1 MSLRRQFVVVFVAFS
16 VCLTAVGGWVA
27 WRETSRTLERELDEK
42 LRWVAG
48 AAAEVGFDPDFLRS
62 FQPGSEY
69 TRDWNTQYERLKGL
83 QRWVSAA
90 YLFDR
95 QSRALVTTAG
105 PDSLPV
111 GTRIFFLDL
120 YPEELEQA
128 WVEGDAST
136 PLFPGLDGR
145 YYKYGLVRV
154 AGSDVMLAVLMRT
167 DYLEPLDM
175 LRQRILFGSVLAAL
189 VAAAV
194 AGILATTVVEPLERL
209 SRVALRIQRGR
220 LTEPVQ
226 EERGDELG
234 RLARAMER
242 MRVGVIQRDEQL
254 RLMLAQVAH
263 EIRNPLGGLEL
274 FASAAMDSEDAEERT
289 RLLGRVR
296 YEVEALNQIINDFL
310 TFARPMEAQ
319 SQLHDIRLPLR
330 QAADLVQVELTRKGG
345 RLVVDLPEEELLAR
359 ADPDH
364 LKRIVLNLLRN
375 AADVAGRIDLVGRL
389 NRGEVEIVVMDDG
402 PGIPEGQRERIFEPF
417 RDRQGEGSGCRA
429 RHRQAAGGGE
439 RRAGRTVD
447 QRPGEWGRRPVPP
460 IFPGVGGPSRAG
472 AGGLGLKRLGRASL
486 PSPSGAAVAG
496 PHPPRGGGGAWH
508 RS

>member
-16 VCLTAVGGWVA
+16 VVLTAVGGLIA
-27 WRETSRTLERELDEK
+27 WLETSRALEQELDEK
-42 LRWVAG
+42 LLWVAG

-69 TRDWNTQYERLKGL
+69 TLEWTSQYERLRSL

-95 QSRALVTTAG
+95 ESRALVTTAG

-111 GTRIFFLDL
+111 GTPIFFLDL

-128 WVEGDAST
+128 WAEGDAST

-154 AGSDVMLAVLMRT
+154 AGSDVMLAVLMQT
-167 DYLEPLDM
+167 DYLAPLDT
-175 LRQRILFGSVLAAL
+175 LRQRILYGSVIAAILAAGL
-189 VAAAV
+189 
-194 AGILATTVVEPLERL
+194 AGLMATTIVQPLERL

-220 LTEPVQ
+220 LTEPVKV
-226 EERGDELG
+226 EPGEELG
-234 RLARAMER
+234 RLSRAMER
-242 MRVGVIQRDEQL
+242 MRVGVVQRDEQL

-274 FASAAMDSEDAEERT
+274 FASAAMDSEDADERN

-310 TFARPMEAQ
+310 TFARPMEPHV
-319 SQLHDIRLPLR
+319 QLHDVRLPLR
-330 QAADLVQVELTRKGG
+330 QAADLAEGELARRGG
-345 RLVVDLPEEELLAR
+345 ILRLELPEEELLAK

-364 LKRIVLNLLRN
+364 LKRIVLNLVKN
-375 AADVAGRIDLVGRL
+375 AAEVATVIEMRARET
-389 NRGEVEIVVMDDG
+389 RGEVEIVVRDNG
-402 PGIPEGQRERIFEPF
+402 PGIATTLRERVFEPF
-417 RDRQGEGSGCRA
+417 VTDKEK
-429 RHRQAAGGGE
+429 
-439 RRAGRTVD
+439 
-447 QRPGEWGRRPVPP
+447 
-460 IFPGVGGPSRAG
+460 G
-472 AGGLGLKRLGRASL
+472 AGLGLAIVKRLAEANEGRITLMPYDPSDGAGAEFRLYFRGAGDAAL
-486 PSPSGAAVAG
+486 PEPDPLTPDEG
-496 PHPPRGGGGAWH
+496 
-508 RS
+508 

>member
-1 MSLRRQFVVVFVAFS
+1 MSLRRQFVVVFVTFS
-16 VCLTAVGGWVA
+16 VTLTALGGLIA
-27 WRETSRTLERELDEK
+27 WMESSRALEEELDEK

-69 TRDWNTQYERLKGL
+69 TLAWTSQYERLKGL

-95 QSRALVTTAG
+95 ESRALVTTAG

-111 GTRIFFLDL
+111 GTPIFFLDL

-128 WVEGDAST
+128 WEQGDAST

-167 DYLEPLDM
+167 DYLEPLDS
-175 LRQRILFGSVLAAL
+175 LRQRILYGSVIAALLAAGL
-189 VAAAV
+189 
-194 AGILATTVVEPLERL
+194 AGLMATTVVRPLERL

-220 LTEPVQ
+220 LTEPVKV
-226 EERGDELG
+226 ERGEELG
-234 RLARAMER
+234 RLSRAMER
-242 MRVGVIQRDEQL
+242 MRVGVVQRDEQL

-274 FASAAMDSEDAEERT
+274 FASAAMDSEDAEERN

-310 TFARPMEAQ
+310 TFARPMEPHA
-319 SQLHDIRLPLR
+319 QLHDVRFPLR
-330 QAADLVQVELTRKGG
+330 EAADLAEGEVARRGGTLRLEL
-345 RLVVDLPEEELLAR
+345 PPEELLAS

-364 LKRIVLNLLRN
+364 LKRIVLNLVKN
-375 AADVAGRIDLVGRL
+375 AAEVASIIEMRARQT
-389 NRGEVEIVVMDDG
+389 RGEVEIVVRDNG
-402 PGIPEGQRERIFEPF
+402 PGIATTLRERVFEPF
-417 RDRQGEGSGCRA
+417 VTDKEKGAGLGLAIVKRLAEANQGRVLLMPYDPA
-429 RHRQAAGGGE
+429 
-439 RRAGRTVD
+439 D
-447 QRPGEWGRRPVPP
+447 
-460 IFPGVGGPSRAG
+460 GVGAEFRLYFKG
-472 AGGLGLKRLGRASL
+472 AGG
-486 PSPSGAAVAG
+486 
-496 PHPPRGGGGAWH
+496 PPGT
-508 RS
+508 RSDPLTDDEG